1 MHRSWIFIFQWLST
15 DKMFF
20 VHLISE
26 AIKFFLHGNFLQFH
40 QKSFFTYKCH
50 FFPNERRLLKFSS
63 SKGKKCNHV
72 NDKCPRNAWIPLQNM
87 KICHFESPKILFSS
101 IPRQFLFAF
110 LSSRIAMTILIKSE
124 KQYIN
129 FGEFLIWPKGA
140 YPKTFYVI
148 IFWNYCQP

>member
-1 MHRSWIFIFQWLST
+1 MNFYFPVAIDWRNILCTFNLGSNKILSPWKLFT
-15 DKMFF
+15 
-20 VHLISE
+20 ISPK
-26 AIKFFLHGNFLQFH
+26 I
-40 QKSFFTYKCH
+40 FFTYKCH

-87 KICHFESPKILFSS
+87 KICHFESPRILFSS